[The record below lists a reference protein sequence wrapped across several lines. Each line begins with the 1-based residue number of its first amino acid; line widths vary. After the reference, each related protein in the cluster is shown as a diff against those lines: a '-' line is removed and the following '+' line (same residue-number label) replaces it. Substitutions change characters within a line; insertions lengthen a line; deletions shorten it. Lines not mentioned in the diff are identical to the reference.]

1 MTSCL
6 RCYNACTYMCM
17 QVMAKDGEWIGSAAE
32 VPKSNRGHLKDTMFP
47 PTPEDA
53 TSLHLDRW

>member
-1 MTSCL
+1 
-6 RCYNACTYMCM
+6 MCM

-47 PTPEDA
+47 PPPEDA